1 MGESSKGELVRSSS
15 RSQLNRAAS
24 QSYLRNYSPVPMD
37 EEFKGSDSRRGSRCA
52 GNHNTTS
59 EQRGGALW
67 NSMQGKEVKREDSKL
82 ARQESRNGGIQRQDS
97 QRGLQRQ
104 DSRTGSL
111 QRQDSRLQRQD
122 SRSNGMKFS
131 PKEREP
137 YQGSNNWKD
146 SLRGASPTK
155 PVWERSTASSRAKQ
169 SNGEAYVPRK
179 TSTARNNSNARRSRS
194 DSVTRRSRSQSGS
207 PDRLMRPTYS
217 SRAKGRRAS
226 RNSMGSPPRSR
237 TSSVS
242 PSRAQSS
249 SNRAQSS
256 SPSRRPSRR
265 ASTSETP
272 FTGGSTVRGKPG
284 DGGNPLDKYVPFDKF
299 RANRSSQDSGNYSAK
314 ASSSSYT
321 AAASSYSAIRNDA
334 RSGGGGTSPIR
345 SPTRSSTSPI
355 RLPSSSPARR
365 PSSSPIR
372 NPSDSAWRNS
382 TSSNYAKLSAS
393 SSTSNSWQQQSK
405 TSSSSF
411 SASRAIDSSD
421 SYSFSSKAA
430 DSSYGSW
437 GRNSTGRGT
446 STSPKSSFSS
456 RSPGGS
462 SGRIGLSALKKPVIE
477 PWEDER
483 KDSSSSARRGVSST
497 YIG

>member
-1 MGESSKGELVRSSS
+1 
-15 RSQLNRAAS
+15 
-24 QSYLRNYSPVPMD
+24 
-37 EEFKGSDSRRGSRCA
+37 
-52 GNHNTTS
+52 
-59 EQRGGALW
+59 
-67 NSMQGKEVKREDSKL
+67 
-82 ARQESRNGGIQRQDS
+82 
-97 QRGLQRQ
+97 
-104 DSRTGSL
+104 
-111 QRQDSRLQRQD
+111 
-122 SRSNGMKFS
+122 MKYS

-169 SNGEAYVPRK
+169 SNGEAAYVPRK
-179 TSTARNNSNARRSRS
+179 TSTARNNSSARRSRS

-242 PSRAQSS
+242 PSRG
-249 SNRAQSS
+249 QSS

-265 ASTSETP
+265 ASSSETP

-284 DGGNPLDKYVPFDKF
+284 EGGNPLDKYVPFDQF
-299 RANRSSQDSGNYSAK
+299 RASRGQDNYSAK
-314 ASSSSYT
+314 ASSSYS
-321 AAASSYSAIRNDA
+321 AAATSYSSSAIRNDA
-334 RSGGGGTSPIR
+334 RSGGSTSPIR

-355 RLPSSSPARR
+355 RLPSSSPTRR

-393 SSTSNSWQQQSK
+393 SSTSATGGSSSWQK

-411 SASRAIDSSD
+411 SKVDSSSD

-437 GRNSTGRGT
+437 GRNSGRGT
-446 STSPKSSFSS
+446 STSPKSSFSTS
-456 RSPGGS
+456 RSPGGTS
-462 SGRIGLSALKKPVIE
+462 GGRIGLSALKKPVIE

-483 KDSSSSARRGVSST
+483 KDSSSSSRRGVSST